1 MKRLVICA
9 TIMCSICS
17 CVSSVKYE
25 NLESEYERLEKEY
38 SQLRK
43 KYDSMAEVYVKM
55 YDDYTSSEELRYI
68 VELTKERVKKL
79 KADVLIYTDKSIYEL
94 DKDIYTIERALD
106 GWDF

>member
-17 CVSSVKYE
+17 CVSSEKYE

-94 DKDIYTIERALD
+94 
-106 GWDF
+106 